1 MHEVVGTGQS
11 SAAPKPAGATPE
23 AACAYACAVCMQ
35 VVVDLADEAFQ
46 SPRKQVGPH
55 YSQQEAQRLA
65 DAKGWTVAPDGDS
78 YRRVVASPLP
88 LDIVEA
94 GPINTLLQVSAVHV
108 YCCRCVVAWEVTA
121 WEVRCTNH
129 ALPAHC
135 QLGWP
140 QPRSPLLLCPAG
152 PPRRRLASS
161 PCAVEAEASLCLST
175 VPAGRSGVWRRWW
188 TRMRVRGCGLSLACP
203 ATA

>member
-1 MHEVVGTGQS
+1 MCTEVVGTGHS

-23 AACAYACAVCMQ
+23 AACACACAVCMQ

-55 YSQQEAQRLA
+55 YSQQEARRLA

-94 GPINTLLQVSAVHV
+94 GPINTLLQVNVRV

-135 QLGWP
+135 PSWDGLSHAAHFSSAPLAHRAAGW
-140 QPRSPLLLCPAG
+140 RHHRVLW
-152 PPRRRLASS
+152 RRRH
-161 PCAVEAEASLCLST
+161 PRVCRQCQRGEA
-175 VPAGRSGVWRRWW
+175 
-188 TRMRVRGCGLSLACP
+188 GCGGGGGQGRG
-203 ATA
+203 